1 MNNILINQSELDRIA
16 NYLKSHA
23 IETVEKDFV
32 KPEMTKL
39 KKISTEY
46 ISFLEENLSHL
57 QELKEID
64 IHRKKLRASYRKKH
78 ITTNKGFSE
87 QPEYETWTKKR
98 NQIVQSIPIQK
109 IISQT
114 ELFQKQ
120 IFLTMDKQIET
131 IFVDED
137 IDSQGK
143 VTPLLYKMEAKDL
156 FTNNATEYGKF
167 GAKTTAAIK
176 TVKKELVEIKQDDKY
191 NYDALVEAYNN
202 YIQRRKISKRN
213 FVMVLNQKINTI
225 DILDKTWTVQKTGQ
239 LGDIKEAFASL
250 YFSGRYKN
258 MIPGQTETNIYILM
272 KEIATVDATPGA
284 LEGDVVVGN
293 IEYSIKSI
301 GASYQSIYTFYE
313 IAKVLKEDT
322 TNNPKILKVM
332 QEYFKKPPR
341 NQPTSANALG
351 NFLRSK
357 LDKFAKDFYKELERD
372 LTK

>member
-16 NYLKSHA
+16 SYLESHA
-23 IETVEKDFV
+23 IKTVEKDFV

-39 KKISTEY
+39 KKMSTEY
-46 ISFLEENLSHL
+46 ISFLEKNLSHL

-87 QPEYETWTKKR
+87 QPEYEAWTKKR
-98 NQIVQSIPIQK
+98 NQIVQSIPVQQ

-137 IDSQGK
+137 TDSQGK

-156 FTNNATEYGKF
+156 FINNATEYGKF
-167 GAKTTAAIK
+167 GAKATTAIK
-176 TVKKELVEIKQDDKY
+176 TIKKELVEIKQDDKY

-202 YIQRRKISKRN
+202 YIQRRKMSKRN
-213 FVMVLNQKINTI
+213 FVMVLNRKVNTI

-272 KEIATVDATPGA
+272 KEIATIDATPGA

-313 IAKVLKEDT
+313 IAKVLKADT
-322 TNNPKILKVM
+322 TNNPQILKVM

-341 NQPTSANALG
+341 NQPASANALG

-357 LDKFAKDFYKELERD
+357 LDKYAKDFYKELEQ
-372 LTK
+372 T